1 MLVVL
6 CVTEITSW
14 GILFYAFPVLLGH
27 ITTDT
32 GWSPTALT
40 AAFSAGQLV
49 SALTGIP
56 VGRWIDRHGPRGVM
70 TAGSVLAIPALIVVA
85 TAPNPTWFFTGW
97 LVAGIAMGAVL
108 YPPAFAALTR
118 WHGPNRV
125 RALTV
130 LTLAA
135 GLASTVFA
143 PLTAALV
150 AHLDWRAT
158 YLVLAVILA
167 VVTVP
172 GHWFGL
178 RLPWPPRPPTEPE
191 HAHLTDPGP
200 IARSRSFVTL
210 AVALSLS
217 GFASFAVVV
226 TLVPL
231 LTERGLDTGLAA
243 VALGLGGAGQVAS
256 RLGYA
261 AFAARTSLRTRTLV
275 ILLAIAAT
283 TALLGIFTT
292 AWALVAA
299 AIAAGMARGVF
310 TLLQAT
316 AVTDRWGTGH
326 YGHLTGLLSAPLTIT
341 MALAPFAATALASAL
356 DGYATTFLL
365 LATLAATAA
374 LLSTATIPK
383 PRPREHHPWPR
394 PAPTTP
400 TPARRW
406 CTAGTCPRRTAP
418 SSATS
423 PEDPARGSSVSTA
436 DSAAR

>member
-1 MLVVL
+1 MEAVSAPPQSVVTPAGLRRVLVVL

-32 GWSPTALT
+32 GWSATTLT

-49 SALTGIP
+49 AALAGIP
-56 VGRWIDRHGPRGVM
+56 IGRWIDRHGPRGVM
-70 TAGSVLAIPALIVVA
+70 TAGSILTIPALILVA
-85 TAPNPTWFFTGW
+85 AASHPGWFFAGW
-97 LVAGIAMGAVL
+97 LSTGIAMAAVL

-130 LTLAA
+130 LTLVA
-135 GLASTVFA
+135 GMASTVFA
-143 PLTAALV
+143 PLTAAISM
-150 AHLDWRAT
+150 HLDWRAT

-178 RLPWPPRPPTEPE
+178 RLPWPPRPDAEPE

-200 IARSRSFVTL
+200 IARSRSFLAL
-210 AVALSLS
+210 AVALSAA

-231 LTERGLDTGLAA
+231 LTERGLDNGLAA

-256 RLGYA
+256 RIGYS
-261 AFAARTSLRTRTLV
+261 AFAARTGIRTRTVV

-283 TALLGIFTT
+283 TALLGVFTT
-292 AWALVAA
+292 AWTLIPA
-299 AIAAGMARGVF
+299 AIAAGMSRGVF

-316 AVTDRWGTGH
+316 AVSDRWGTGH
-326 YGHLTGLLSAPLTIT
+326 YGRLTGLLAAPLMIT
-341 MALAPFAATALASAL
+341 MASAPFAATALASL
-356 DGYATTFLL
+356 FGYATTFLL
-365 LATLAATAA
+365 LAALAAAGA
-374 LLSTATIPK
+374 GLSIASIP
-383 PRPREHHPWPR
+383 
-394 PAPTTP
+394 T
-400 TPARRW
+400 
-406 CTAGTCPRRTAP
+406 
-418 SSATS
+418 
-423 PEDPARGSSVSTA
+423 RGPK
-436 DSAAR
+436 

>member
-1 MLVVL
+1 MDAVSAPPQPVVTSAGLRRVLVVL

-32 GWSPTALT
+32 GWSATTLT

-49 SALTGIP
+49 AALAGIP
-56 VGRWIDRHGPRGVM
+56 IGRWIDRHGPRGVM
-70 TAGSVLAIPALIVVA
+70 TAGSILTIPALILVA
-85 TAPNPTWFFTGW
+85 TASHPVWFFAGW
-97 LVAGIAMGAVL
+97 LLIGIAMAAVL

-135 GLASTVFA
+135 GMASTVFA
-143 PLTAALV
+143 PLTAAISMQLN
-150 AHLDWRAT
+150 WRAT
-158 YLVLAVILA
+158 YLVLLVILA

-178 RLPWPPRPPTEPE
+178 RLPWPPRPVAEPE

-200 IARSRSFVTL
+200 IARSRSFLTL
-210 AVALSLS
+210 AVALSAA

-231 LTERGLDTGLAA
+231 LTERGLDNGLAA

-256 RLGYA
+256 RIGYS
-261 AFAARTSLRTRTLV
+261 AFAVRTSIRTRTVV

-283 TALLGIFTT
+283 TGLLGVFTT
-292 AWALVAA
+292 AWTLIPAA
-299 AIAAGMARGVF
+299 VAAGMSRGVF

-316 AVTDRWGTGH
+316 AVSDRWGTGH
-326 YGHLTGLLSAPLTIT
+326 YGRLTGLLAAPLMIT
-341 MALAPFAATALASAL
+341 MASAPFAATALASL
-356 DGYATTFLL
+356 FGYATTFLL
-365 LATLAATAA
+365 LAALAAAA
-374 LLSTATIPK
+374 AVLSTASIPPPGPK
-383 PRPREHHPWPR
+383 
-394 PAPTTP
+394 
-400 TPARRW
+400 
-406 CTAGTCPRRTAP
+406 
-418 SSATS
+418 
-423 PEDPARGSSVSTA
+423 
-436 DSAAR
+436 

>member
-1 MLVVL
+1 MEAVPAPPQPVVTSAGLRRVLVVL

-32 GWSPTALT
+32 GWSATALT

-49 SALTGIP
+49 AALAGIP

-70 TAGSVLAIPALIVVA
+70 SAGSMLAIPALIVVA
-85 TAPNPTWFFTGW
+85 TASHPVWFFAGW
-97 LVAGIAMGAVL
+97 LLTGIAMAAML

-143 PLTAALV
+143 PLTAAISM
-150 AHLDWRAT
+150 HLDWRAT
-158 YLVLAVILA
+158 YLVLMVVLA

-178 RLPWPPRPPTEPE
+178 RLPWPPRTVTEPE

-200 IARSRSFVTL
+200 IVRSRPFLTL
-210 AVALSLS
+210 ALALSAA

-231 LTERGLDTGLAA
+231 LTERGLDNGLAA

-256 RLGYA
+256 RIGYS
-261 AFAARTSLRTRTLV
+261 AFAARTSIRTRTVV
-275 ILLAIAAT
+275 ILLAIATT
-283 TALLGIFTT
+283 TALLGVFTT
-292 AWALVAA
+292 AWTLIAA
-299 AIAAGMARGVF
+299 AIAAGMSRGVF

-316 AVTDRWGTGH
+316 AVSDRWGTGH
-326 YGHLTGLLSAPLTIT
+326 YGHLTGLLSAPLMIT
-341 MALAPFAATALASAL
+341 MASAPFAATALASAL
-356 DGYATTFLL
+356 GGYATTFLL
-365 LATLAATAA
+365 LAALAAAA
-374 LLSTATIPK
+374 AALSTASIPK
-383 PRPREHHPWPR
+383 PRPK
-394 PAPTTP
+394 
-400 TPARRW
+400 
-406 CTAGTCPRRTAP
+406 
-418 SSATS
+418 
-423 PEDPARGSSVSTA
+423 
-436 DSAAR
+436 